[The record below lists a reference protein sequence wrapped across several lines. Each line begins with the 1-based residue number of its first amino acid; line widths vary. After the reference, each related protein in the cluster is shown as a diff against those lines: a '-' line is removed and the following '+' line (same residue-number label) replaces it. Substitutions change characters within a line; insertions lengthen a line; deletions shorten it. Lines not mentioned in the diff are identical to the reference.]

1 MLFSLSHISS
11 FKFFFLYVDCIFGK
25 FVYLFYFLFIQF
37 ILLSE
42 RNKYTL
48 EEIQTK
54 TEKKKSINLKSK
66 DEESELMILKKDEEC
81 ESMILK
87 KDEESE
93 PIILK
98 KDEEFEP
105 IILKKDDESEL
116 KRRLEDECRIISGLG
131 WMLLGWGLHYLPF
144 FMMGRVLYQH
154 HYYPAR

>member
-1 MLFSLSHISS
+1 M
-11 FKFFFLYVDCIFGK
+11 
-25 FVYLFYFLFIQF
+25 
-37 ILLSE
+37 LSE

-54 TEKKKSINLKSK
+54 NEKKKSINM
-66 DEESELMILKKDEEC
+66 ES
-81 ESMILK
+81 

-105 IILKKDDESEL
+105 IILKKDEESETMILKQDDDSEL
-116 KRRLEDECRIISGLG
+116 KKRLEDECRIISGLG

>member
-1 MLFSLSHISS
+1 MLT
-11 FKFFFLYVDCIFGK
+11 
-25 FVYLFYFLFIQF
+25 
-37 ILLSE
+37 E

-66 DEESELMILKKDEEC
+66 DEESELMILKKDEESELMILKKDEES